1 MVRTERDTEAGGNRL
16 LTTLERLLEIDA
28 TNLKVTLDQASQMVA
43 QALGAEK
50 VDVFLYEAASDSL
63 VAMGTSDTPMGRQQ
77 HATGLNR
84 MPLANGGPGVTVY
97 QTGRPYTTGQADRD
111 PEQLKGVV
119 HGLGVR
125 SEMDFALDVAGQ
137 RRGVV
142 QCCSRRTDAYS
153 EADLRFFAAVSRWIG
168 MVTHRAELV
177 EQMTAAAVERGR
189 HDATEELI
197 SLLTPRQQEIAAL
210 IASGLTNEQI
220 AQKLVLTPGTV
231 ANHVQHIL
239 QRLGADR
246 RTQIAAWIV
255 EQSLQRSSPD
265 GSRS

>member
-1 MVRTERDTEAGGNRL
+1 MMVPPREVQPPNGRL
-16 LTTLERLLEIDA
+16 LATLERLLEIEA
-28 TNLKVTLDQASQMVA
+28 TDLKVTLDQASQMVA
-43 QALGAEK
+43 EALGSDK

-77 HATGLNR
+77 HAMGLNR
-84 MPLANGGPGVTVY
+84 MPLANGGPAVTVY
-97 QTGRPYTTGQADRD
+97 QTGRPYITGRADRD

-125 SEMDFALDVAGQ
+125 SEMGFALDVAGE

-153 EADLRFFAAVSRWIG
+153 EADLRFLAAVSRWIG

-177 EQMTAAAVERGR
+177 EQMTEAAVDRGR

-197 SLLTPRQQEIAAL
+197 SLLTPRQREIAAL

-220 AQKLVLTPGTV
+220 ADRLVLTPGTV

-239 QRLGADR
+239 QRLGAGR

-255 EQSLQRSSPD
+255 EQALQRSSPD
-265 GSRS
+265 GTGP